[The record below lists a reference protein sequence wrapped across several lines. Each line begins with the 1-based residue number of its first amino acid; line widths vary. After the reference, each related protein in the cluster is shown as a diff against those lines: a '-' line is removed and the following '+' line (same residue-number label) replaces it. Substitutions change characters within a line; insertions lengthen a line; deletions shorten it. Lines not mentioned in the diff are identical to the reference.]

1 VVRRG
6 GPERRSVWQFPEVIE
21 EVGVNFRAGSQTMEQ
36 IEQLELRIEEL
47 REAIQRSRKLML
59 AGRACAIIGPTL
71 LVCLLLGL
79 PRFTPSEMIIGI
91 TLGIGGLVLMGSS
104 KASTEELELLL
115 KQLEEER
122 NAAIDALDL
131 VHSGS

>member
-1 VVRRG
+1 
-6 GPERRSVWQFPEVIE
+6 VIE
-21 EVGVNFRAGSQTMEQ
+21 EVGVKSRAGSQPLEQ

-47 REAIQRSRKLML
+47 REAIQRSQRLML

-79 PRFTPSEMIIGI
+79 LRFTPSEMIIGI
-91 TLGIGGLVLMGSS
+91 ALGIGGLVLMGSS

-115 KQLEEER
+115 KQSEEER

-131 VHSGS
+131 VHSGLR

>member
-1 VVRRG
+1 LKRLG
-6 GPERRSVWQFPEVIE
+6 SSPEP
-21 EVGVNFRAGSQTMEQ
+21 GSQPWEQ
-36 IEQLELRIEEL
+36 IEQVELRIEEL
-47 REAIQRSRKLML
+47 REAIQRSQRLML

-79 PRFTPSEMIIGI
+79 LRFTPSEMIIGI
-91 TLGIGGLVLMGSS
+91 ALGIGGLVLMGSS

-115 KQLEEER
+115 KQSEEER

-131 VHSGS
+131 AHSGLR